1 MPGTQAHLL
10 GAPSQEHTHAQSPPP
25 HTSPFVFCE
34 AVAPTYLFSFT
45 WTLPFVLNSFSEGF
59 IWSSKLSLAS
69 LGHLCSLW
77 SLGGYKSSKMV

>member
-10 GAPSQEHTHAQSPPP
+10 GAPSQEHTHTKPPP
-25 HTSPFVFCE
+25 PFVFCE

-59 IWSSKLSLAS
+59 IRSSKLSLAS

-77 SLGGYKSSKMV
+77 SLGGYKSSQMV